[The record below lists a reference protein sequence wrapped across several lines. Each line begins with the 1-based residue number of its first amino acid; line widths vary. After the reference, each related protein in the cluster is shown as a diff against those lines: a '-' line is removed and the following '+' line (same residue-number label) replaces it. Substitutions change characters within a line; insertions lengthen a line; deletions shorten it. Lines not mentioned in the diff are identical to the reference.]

1 MFTKTLSYLT
11 LPLLLLLSNSSGNSA
26 QSPAKSSQGESGT
39 LEKMIVTNGNVAL
52 DLDLNRLNAPGS
64 TAQESNRETLR
75 FQVSPNSFFTVLVY
89 DNLLRDLEPGTMG
102 LIPQNT
108 TNLPEPLAASLRQ
121 LVLEKMQSDE
131 GFQFVIRD
139 DKTNFAFFNIGGAE
153 YDYNAGARSL
163 SIKDGQLLIAEDFA
177 KQLGVPSET
186 HPVVGKISV
195 TASMQPIE
203 VKTIVNGEIQSAVLP
218 TLHDGGEPGTT
229 LGPDVIVGNISDVIS
244 GSIVNGQVGVS
255 VGTDSC
261 NAGTVDL
268 DWFALPSNDH
278 PVIPQNVYRMSGGPN
293 NTDRFEQIGQS
304 WLKHAFTAASSNTCG
319 FGCNGVGGTHLGSG
333 CSDLYSAGLNA
344 GQTGLGSRAWVNP
357 FTGVYPSG
365 SSSTPPNNHSGHTHN
380 ATSHRALVNVG
391 DLDPSQNA
399 GATYYFEGQYVTPH
413 EYVWC
418 QSHPGE
424 CNMYNNAS
432 YRRFNV
438 NGTTSFTF
446 TSVGSTVRMS
456 PAINAW
462 TGATI
467 NTIEP
472 DPGLDGR
479 AFVAYKV
486 ANPSAGVWHYEYAL
500 YNQNLDR
507 AIQSFSVP
515 LGSGVTVSNFEFH
528 APLNHPGFP
537 NDGTQGNQ
545 GYSNTAWTL
554 NQTSG
559 AMTWSSQTFA
569 ENQNANVLRWGTLYN
584 FRFDSSSPPQATTA
598 TVGFFKTGTPVTVS
612 IQAPSPNNTTSR
624 CPECSRGR

>member
-1 MFTKTLSYLT
+1 
-11 LPLLLLLSNSSGNSA
+11 
-26 QSPAKSSQGESGT
+26 
-39 LEKMIVTNGNVAL
+39 
-52 DLDLNRLNAPGS
+52 
-64 TAQESNRETLR
+64 
-75 FQVSPNSFFTVLVY
+75 
-89 DNLLRDLEPGTMG
+89 
-102 LIPQNT
+102 
-108 TNLPEPLAASLRQ
+108 
-121 LVLEKMQSDE
+121 
-131 GFQFVIRD
+131 
-139 DKTNFAFFNIGGAE
+139 
-153 YDYNAGARSL
+153 
-163 SIKDGQLLIAEDFA
+163 
-177 KQLGVPSET
+177 
-186 HPVVGKISV
+186 
-195 TASMQPIE
+195 
-203 VKTIVNGEIQSAVLP
+203 
-218 TLHDGGEPGTT
+218 
-229 LGPDVIVGNISDVIS
+229 VIVGNISDVVA
-244 GSIVNGQVGVS
+244 GTIVNGQVGVS

-261 NAGTVDL
+261 NNGTIDL
-268 DWFALPSNDH
+268 DWFALPNNDH

-319 FGCNGVGGTHLGSG
+319 FGCNGVGGSHLGSG

-357 FTGVYPSG
+357 FTGSYPRGDST
-365 SSSTPPNNHSGHTHN
+365 TPPNNHSGHSHN
-380 ATSHRALVNVG
+380 STSHRALVNVS
-391 DLDPSQNA
+391 DLDPAQNA

-438 NGTTSFTF
+438 SGTTSFSF
-446 TSVGSTVRMS
+446 SSVGSTVRMS

-472 DPGLDGR
+472 DPGADGR
-479 AFVAYKV
+479 AYIAYKV
-486 ANPSAGVWHYEYAL
+486 TNPSAGVWHYEYAL

-515 LGSGVTVSNFEFH
+515 MGSGVTVSNFQFH
-528 APLNHPGFP
+528 APLNLPGFP
-537 NDGTQGNQ
+537 NDGTQGDQ
-545 GYSNTAWTL
+545 GYSNTPWTPD
-554 NQTSG
+554 QTSG

-569 ENQNANVLRWGTLYN
+569 QNQNANVLRWGALYN

-612 IQAPSPNNTTSR
+612 IQGPSPNNTTSR
-624 CPECSRGR
+624 CPECSRH